1 MPHACLPWSLG
12 AFEGTLAELD
22 ESSNVTLSIFH
33 TGSDDAGGVSDPLP
47 KSNLFKGRPNFYE
60 LLVSKR
66 TDGVVGVYV
75 DNDTATTAAT
85 AATALSAQP
94 RTAAIAHAAATP
106 LRTTAADST
115 TDTNETPITEHLRYS
130 CGPKSMMKAVAL
142 TVARRA
148 PSPKFLLHEETF
160 EL

>member
-75 DNDTATTAAT
+75 DTATTAIT
-85 AATALSAQP
+85 AV
-94 RTAAIAHAAATP
+94 RHRCHR
-106 LRTTAADST
+106 LRGCYWS
-115 TDTNETPITEHLRYS
+115 H
-130 CGPKSMMKAVAL
+130 C
-142 TVARRA
+142 RRRRR
-148 PSPKFLLHEETF
+148 
-160 EL
+160 